1 MKRGRTG
8 ITVGETNKRDE
19 AEMRKKY
26 IWMAMKMKE
35 SDKTNEEISF
45 EFSIYEYSSYVGGYT
60 GSTASFKS
68 SFDLTHI

>member
-1 MKRGRTG
+1 
-8 ITVGETNKRDE
+8 
-19 AEMRKKY
+19 
-26 IWMAMKMKE
+26 MAMKMKE